1 MFCRGRGCI
10 ISERKSGIAAKC
22 QEKLRGSLILA
33 GTFFYNFTYCRRHIA
48 LMVAYLGW
56 DLDGF
61 CAQNNSHNTV
71 ESKIFKALIETKLIQ
86 SLETANYS
94 RCGRT
99 DKTVSAF
106 SQVLSLD
113 VRSNQTTG
121 VGVFEPDGYCPNE
134 PKPTSRKTTPKS
146 EELDYAKILNSVL
159 PQEIRVLA
167 WAPVERTFN
176 ARYNCTSRQ
185 YKYFF
190 PKGALNLKV
199 STVVDFPHFSAIVAL
214 FSNFRHGTI
223 CEYFQLMEQ
232 ASKRLIGEHDFRNF
246 CKIDMSKNEIQSC
259 VRTVFDVQFTKV
271 NAGGLNSRTL
281 CCFTIVAN
289 AFLWHQIRCIMSV
302 LFAIGEGKEQPDVI
316 EWLLNTE
323 LCPAKPQY
331 SMVVGWPLVLYG
343 CQYDNLE
350 WHWKEGI
357 IMECISSLQR
367 TWVNFAIKV
376 EIIENMMNSLL
387 SLMPNNSTTADL
399 NTTSILHPELLSHSY
414 RPLKGRSVGKSLEE
428 KIVKK
433 KKQQLGTKRTTTD
446 NTTKQSL
453 NEEEEEEAVENLSME
468 KKHKYLQLLLLLLL
482 LKNNN
487 IKNIVQN

>member
-1 MFCRGRGCI
+1 LCCKLNMHFT
-10 ISERKSGIAAKC
+10 SGIIKPFEMPRTVER
-22 QEKLRGSLILA
+22 QFDFNR
-33 GTFFYNFTYCRRHIA
+33 YCRRHIA

-61 CAQNNSHNTV
+61 CAQNNSQNTV

-106 SQVLSLD
+106 SQVKLVLSLD
-113 VRSNQTTG
+113 VRCKQTTG

-134 PKPTSRKTTPKS
+134 PEPTSRKTTPKS

-190 PKGALNLKV
+190 PKGALNLK
-199 STVVDFPHFSAIVAL
+199 
-214 FSNFRHGTI
+214 
-223 CEYFQLMEQ
+223 LMEQ
-232 ASKRLIGEHDFRNF
+232 ASKWLIGKHDFRNF

-271 NAGGLNSRTL
+271 NASGLNSRTL

-302 LFAIGEGKEQPDVI
+302 LFAIGEGKEQPDVNRFVGLFNVFNIALFFVQVI

-387 SLMPNNSTTADL
+387 SLIPNNSATADL

-414 RPLKGRSVGKSLEE
+414 RPLMGRSVGKSLEE
-428 KIVKK
+428 KIAKK
-433 KKQQLGTKRTTTD
+433 KKQQLETKQTTAD
-446 NTTKQSL
+446 DTTKQSL
-453 NEEEEEEAVENLSME
+453 KEEEEEEAVENLSG
-468 KKHKYLQLLLLLLL
+468 
-482 LKNNN
+482 
-487 IKNIVQN
+487 

>member
-1 MFCRGRGCI
+1 
-10 ISERKSGIAAKC
+10 
-22 QEKLRGSLILA
+22 LRNLKPQQLHRESSLSNKFFACLFFLLILF
-33 GTFFYNFTYCRRHIA
+33 GNFVSEMPRRVKRQFDFSRYCRRHIA

-61 CAQNNSHNTV
+61 CAQNNSQNTV

-106 SQVLSLD
+106 SQVKLVLSLD
-113 VRSNQTTG
+113 VRCKQTTG

-134 PKPTSRKTTPKS
+134 PEPTSLKTTPKS

-190 PKGALNLKV
+190 PEGALNLK
-199 STVVDFPHFSAIVAL
+199 
-214 FSNFRHGTI
+214 
-223 CEYFQLMEQ
+223 LMEQ
-232 ASKRLIGEHDFRNF
+232 ASKWLIGKHDFRNF

-271 NAGGLNSRTL
+271 NASALNSRTL

-302 LFAIGEGKEQPDVI
+302 LFAIGEGKERPDVI

-331 SMVVGWPLVLYG
+331 SMVAGWPLVLYG

-357 IMECISSLQR
+357 IMECIRSLQR
-367 TWVNFAIKV
+367 TWVNYAIKV

-387 SLMPNNSTTADL
+387 NL
-399 NTTSILHPELLSHSY
+399 NTTSILHPELVSHCY
-414 RPLKGRSVGKSLEE
+414 RPLMGRSVEKSLEE
-428 KIVKK
+428 KIAKK
-433 KKQQLGTKRTTTD
+433 KKQQLETKQTTAND
-446 NTTKQSL
+446 TTKHSL
-453 NEEEEEEAVENLSME
+453 KKEEEEAVENLSG
-468 KKHKYLQLLLLLLL
+468 
-482 LKNNN
+482 
-487 IKNIVQN
+487 

>member
-1 MFCRGRGCI
+1 MPRKV
-10 ISERKSGIAAKC
+10 ERQFDFS
-22 QEKLRGSLILA
+22 R
-33 GTFFYNFTYCRRHIA
+33 YCRRHIA

-106 SQVLSLD
+106 SQVRPIFLKLF
-113 VRSNQTTG
+113 NY
-121 VGVFEPDGYCPNE
+121 GYCPNE
-134 PKPTSRKTTPKS
+134 PKPTIRKTTPKS

-190 PKGALNLKV
+190 PKGALNLK
-199 STVVDFPHFSAIVAL
+199 
-214 FSNFRHGTI
+214 
-223 CEYFQLMEQ
+223 LMEQ

-428 KIVKK
+428 KIAKK
-433 KKQQLGTKRTTTD
+433 KKQQLGTKRTTAD
-446 NTTKQSL
+446 DTTKQSL
-453 NEEEEEEAVENLSME
+453 NEEEEAVENLS
-468 KKHKYLQLLLLLLL
+468 
-482 LKNNN
+482 
-487 IKNIVQN
+487 V